1 MRHLTTRYVRPQY
14 HCVFDDLFTTV
25 YGVDKPNEVTDA
37 LEQML
42 WENSRDLYVEAEY
55 DEDGL
60 LIYEPPPLDE
70 VWLENDSERLEAKQ
84 RRKQQ
89 RERNV
94 AQQKIIEQQIVDKL
108 PTPAPRPRHQTC
120 KPRGSIPDLV
130 SNDGDSS
137 SDESSVVHYISCPT
151 TTPY

>member
-1 MRHLTTRYVRPQY
+1 MWNRRSHLGQFLGFSQQHSTLVANVRHLTTGYVSPQY

-25 YGVDKPNEVTDA
+25 YGVDKPNDVTDA

-60 LIYEPPPLDE
+60 LFYEPPPLDE
-70 VWLENDSERLEAKQ
+70 VWLENDSDRLEAKQ

-108 PTPAPRPRHQTC
+108 PAPDSQTPW
-120 KPRGSIPDLV
+120 
-130 SNDGDSS
+130 
-137 SDESSVVHYISCPT
+137 VHSGPCVK
-151 TTPY
+151 